1 MQKIKFQSAESSRA
15 PAEPLSSELP
25 DFSLILG
32 GPLFQLLRRAHL
44 SGDAADLVS
53 RRVIALALITWL
65 PLLALSI
72 AEGHAWGDTVK
83 VPFLFDVDVH
93 ARFLLALPLLIV
105 AELVVHQRMRLV
117 VGTFVRR
124 GLLPDEG
131 RRKFDAAIAAA
142 MRLRNSVLAEVL
154 LIAFVYGLGVLF
166 IWRRHTAMDVPTWY
180 GMTVTGKLQPTL
192 AGWWLGCVSLPLV
205 QFILLRWYFRLLIWT
220 RFLWQVSRID
230 LRLVAIH
237 PDRAGGLGFLSTVTY
252 AFAPLLAGQGV
263 LLAGVMA
270 NKIFYAGAKL
280 TGFKLELLAMVTMM
294 LFFVLAPLLVF
305 TPRLARTKRIGLA
318 EYGGLAQRYVREFD
332 QKWSTPQGHYSVGSK
347 DRDHYSSEFGDY
359 VNNEGNVVVSNID
372 ARKDPRPRGTHFDPA
387 RMPYAC
393 TLMAGMRCTKVT
405 FRRSPPHTVVFDCQR
420 EWRRASTT
428 PLWRALRSL

>member
-1 MQKIKFQSAESSRA
+1 VKDLEIIDE
-15 PAEPLSSELP
+15 PGEPLSPGPP

-44 SGDAADLVS
+44 SGDVADLVW

-72 AEGHAWGDTVK
+72 AEGHAWSDSVK

-93 ARFLLALPLLIV
+93 ARFLLALPLFIV

-117 VGTFVRR
+117 VGTFVKR
-124 GLLPDEG
+124 GLVVDDG
-131 RRKFDAAIAAA
+131 RRRFEAAIAAA

-154 LIAFVYGLGVLF
+154 LIALVYGLGVLF
-166 IWRRHTAMDVPTWY
+166 IWRRHAAMDVPTWY

-192 AGWWLGCVSLPLV
+192 AGWWLGCVSLPLI

-270 NKIFYAGAKL
+270 NKIFYTGAKL
-280 TGFKLELLAMVTMM
+280 TDFKLELLAMVTMM

-305 TPRLARTKRIGLA
+305 TPRLARTKRMGLA

-332 QKWSTPQGHYSVGSK
+332 QKWLRGAAPPDEPLVGSADIQSLADLGNSFEIVKGMKPVPFGK
-347 DRDHYSSEFGDY
+347 DTLLQLALISLAPVAPLVLTMIPLGDLL
-359 VNNEGNVVVSNID
+359 D
-372 ARKDPRPRGTHFDPA
+372 RFLH
-387 RMPYAC
+387 
-393 TLMAGMRCTKVT
+393 
-405 FRRSPPHTVVFDCQR
+405 VVF
-420 EWRRASTT
+420 
-428 PLWRALRSL
+428 